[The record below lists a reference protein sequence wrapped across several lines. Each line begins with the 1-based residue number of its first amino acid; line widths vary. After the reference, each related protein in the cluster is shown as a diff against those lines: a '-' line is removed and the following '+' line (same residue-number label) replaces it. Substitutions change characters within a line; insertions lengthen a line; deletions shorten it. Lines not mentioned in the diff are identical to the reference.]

1 MAGPITGDLAEFG
14 AQLSAAPRRRWPTS
28 TRPAAC
34 SASSSKLEE
43 GDDQCDPK
51 QAPIVANDLV
61 SKGVVFVA
69 GHFCSGSS
77 IPASAVYHEEGI
89 LQITPA
95 STNPKFTDDAAASGW
110 TTVFRTCGR
119 DDQQGSFAGPWIAE
133 HFKGKNVA
141 IVHDKSPYGQGLA
154 DLTKAALNDAG
165 HEGGHVR
172 GDHRRASRTTPRS
185 SRKMKEAKID
195 VIYFGG
201 YHPEAALIVKQAR
214 EQGLQGAA
222 AVGRLAEH
230 AGVRHARRHGV
241 RRRDVHQR
249 RRGAQPAVGRRRW
262 SRSSATRASS
272 PRATRS
278 APTPRSRCGRRPST
292 KAGTTDSAK
301 VADDAA
307 QPAWDTVIGKL
318 GFDAKGDLTSATYVW
333 YVFKDGKYSE
343 AQRHVTAASSSLN
356 KRARRLAR
364 VPGSFFCVARER
376 RRLPD
381 AADRSCREVRQSSKR
396 LSRPRPWRLPPVR
409 PRPIF
414 LAKAERCAA

>member
-1 MAGPITGDLAEFG
+1 MRKLTLPWLAAAAVATALNVSPVKAADTITIGMAGPITGDLAEFG
-14 AQLSAAPRRRWPTS
+14 SQLKRGAEQAV
-28 TRPAAC
+28 ADINKAGGVLGKQL
-34 SASSSKLEE
+34 KLEE

-110 TTVFRTCGR
+110 NTLFRTCGR

-141 IVHDKSPYGQGLA
+141 VVHDKSPYGQGLA
-154 DLTKAALNDAG
+154 DLTKAALNKAG
-165 HEGGHVR
+165 VTE
-172 GDHRRASRTTPRS
+172 ALYEAITPGEQDYTALIT
-185 SRKMKEAKID
+185 KMKQSKID

-214 EQGLQGAA
+214 DQGLQAPLLSGDSLNTQEFATLAGKASDGVMFTNAAESRNLPSAA
-222 AVGRLAEH
+222 AVVKEF
-230 AGVRHARRHGV
+230 
-241 RRRDVHQR
+241 RDTGFEPEGYTLSTYAAVQVW
-249 RRGAQPAVGRRRW
+249 AQA
-262 SRSSATRASS
+262 A
-272 PRATRS
+272 
-278 APTPRSRCGRRPST
+278 T

-301 VADDAA
+301 VADALRS
-307 QPAWDTVIGKL
+307 QEWDTVVGKL

-343 AQRHVTAASSSLN
+343 AQ
-356 KRARRLAR
+356 
-364 VPGSFFCVARER
+364 GM
-376 RRLPD
+376 
-381 AADRSCREVRQSSKR
+381 
-396 LSRPRPWRLPPVR
+396 
-409 PRPIF
+409 
-414 LAKAERCAA
+414 